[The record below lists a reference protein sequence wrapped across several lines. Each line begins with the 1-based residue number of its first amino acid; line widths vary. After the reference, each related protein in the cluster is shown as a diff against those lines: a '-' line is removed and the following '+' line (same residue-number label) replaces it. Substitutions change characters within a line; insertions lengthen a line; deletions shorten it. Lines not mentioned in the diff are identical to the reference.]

1 MKIGVDIFYGKN
13 DLKNYT
19 YTLHL
24 PNISFEDKKKFL
36 LRVQKHGGVNIIII
50 KIDDNFG

>member
-19 YTLHL
+19 YVLYL
-24 PNISFEDKKKFL
+24 PNISFQDKKNFL
-36 LRVQKHGGVNIIII
+36 QRVQKHGGVKFSIHLNR
-50 KIDDNFG
+50 